1 MNDRTRYQAQSVYRE
16 AEGVSSY
23 LGVDPVTGLPVLIY
37 RFEGRASPALA
48 RLDSEHIPRLLAWRD
63 DGDTGIMVVAWSS
76 AWQPV
81 AGQPL
86 TVSQLLASARALSDA
101 AAAGVQHGDLTAER
115 FLAAGDTVV
124 LEGFG
129 VPWQQSGG
137 DGVSDVQ
144 AWAAAVRQLGHDGPA
159 PVDSLLAEAES
170 AASLQP
176 AELFSRLGRLLEPEP
191 EPAAAVG
198 EPAGPATEAYEDLEL
213 NWTDT
218 ASDTVSDDPLAA
230 VGDLR
235 LDYGEAGDWDGSS
248 EAEPAAPPELPAA
261 EEADEDGVFTPSADY
276 ASELLTARTP
286 ARPAEAR
293 PHVPAGAT
301 GPAGSPLP
309 AGGSSSFIKKPDSQP
324 VRTSVGTTGQN
335 AGRSGSTRPGRDDFD
350 PAARPADARGPRRI
364 IMIAV
369 LLILSAVLI
378 TLVVWLRRNDVQ
390 SVPQPMTAG
399 VTYVIDVVVDPDN
412 LPPVNLYVLESPA
425 GSQLRPNTILGTA
438 PRRMALDAEGTW
450 VFEGRFQGRVSEP
463 VTIRIPEER
472 SSTVTIHIPPE
483 TPVED

>member
-16 AEGVSSY
+16 ATGVGSY

-37 RFEGRASPALA
+37 RFNGQASPALA

-76 AWQPV
+76 AWQP
-81 AGQPL
+81 AGDQPL
-86 TVSQLLASARALSDA
+86 SVSQLLASARALSDA
-101 AAAGVQHGDLTAER
+101 AAAGVRHGDLTAER
-115 FLAAGDTVV
+115 FLTAGDTAV

-129 VPWQQSGG
+129 VPWQQAAA
-137 DGVSDVQ
+137 DGPSDVQ
-144 AWAAAVRQLGHDGPA
+144 AWAAAVRQLGHSGPA
-159 PVDSLLAEAES
+159 AVDRFLEEV
-170 AASLQP
+170 AAAGELP
-176 AELFSRLGRLLEPEP
+176 AADLFSRLSQLLEPEP
-191 EPAAAVG
+191 GPDPAAE
-198 EPAGPATEAYEDLEL
+198 EPAGDAYEELEL
-213 NWTDT
+213 SWDDPDGG
-218 ASDTVSDDPLAA
+218 SGSDDPLAA

-235 LDYGEAGDWDGSS
+235 LDYGEADDWDGSGPADS
-248 EAEPAAPPELPAA
+248 PAEPEQPPEQ
-261 EEADEDGVFTPSADY
+261 ADDDGVFTPSADY
-276 ASELLTARTP
+276 ASELLTAHAP
-286 ARPAEAR
+286 ARTSD
-293 PHVPAGAT
+293 AGAAA
-301 GPAGSPLP
+301 PVSPLP
-309 AGGSSSFIKKPDSQP
+309 AGGSSSYIKKIGDQP

-335 AGRSGSTRPGRDDFD
+335 AGRAGSTRPGRDGFD
-350 PAARPADARGPRRI
+350 PAARRADGRGPRRI

-369 LLILSAVLI
+369 LLILSAVLV
-378 TLVVWLRRNDVQ
+378 TLVLWLRRNDVQ

-399 VTYVIDVVVDPDN
+399 VTYVIDVAVEPDN

-472 SSTVTIHIPPE
+472 SSTVTIRIPPE
-483 TPVED
+483 APAED